1 MNMYRKAYSIVGGLL
16 ILEYLTQFYL
26 IATAIF
32 TLGQAFDGPDSHPS
46 SKAIYGAFK
55 NADPIAS
62 IHVFNGYYIIP
73 ITTLALIGLS
83 FAARLPRKTSG
94 WTALL
99 LVLLLLQMALVWL
112 AIPAVTALHALNAIV
127 LLGLASWLTWTNW
140 AWRTPSEPE
149 ATVETA
155 TPAHI

>member
-55 NADPIAS
+55 NADAIAS
-62 IHVFNGYYIIP
+62 IHVFNGYYVIP
-73 ITTLALIGLS
+73 ITTLVLVGLS
-83 FAARLPRKTSG
+83 FAARLPRRTS
-94 WTALL
+94 WLTSLL

-112 AIPAVTALHALNAIV
+112 AIPGVTALHALNAIV

-140 AWRTPSEPE
+140 AWRTASLPAKPVE
-149 ATVETA
+149 AA
-155 TPAHI
+155 SPAHI